1 MDCQLIEE
9 KSFEINFFFLSFAFK
24 RNIGISFDSF
34 DSFDFFN
41 AYKSYIF

>member
-34 DSFDFFN
+34 DFFN